1 MSSINTSG
9 IAQNVVIQPTGFVD
23 QNSKPASK
31 VEVTIDTN
39 VVAKAIESS
48 KFVPSDVSKAGA
60 PTREVVAKAAEQI
73 QNFVKSMGRDLSF
86 SIDKTTGYHVVRV
99 VDPNTGEVVRQLP
112 SKELLDIAQSMEN
125 LHNGLVSQ
133 KA

>member
-1 MSSINTSG
+1 MSSINTSSV
-9 IAQNVVIQPTGFVD
+9 AQSGVMQSAGFID
-23 QNSKPASK
+23 QNTKPGPTA
-31 VEVTIDTN
+31 EGAIDIA

-48 KFVPSDVSKAGA
+48 KFVPPDVAKASA

-73 QNFVKSMGRDLSF
+73 QSFVKSMGRDLNF
-86 SIDKTTGYHVVRV
+86 SIDQTTGYHVVRV

-112 SKELLDIAQSMEN
+112 TKELLDIARSMAD